1 MSSMDRMRI
10 KTELLPNGVS
20 LRHPIHDE
28 QDQVLLKAGT
38 PITASIKQQLL
49 DQGLAWVMLDAGD
62 AMKVMGLGNE
72 PAAAFTPAPAAPAQ
86 QEPQQE
92 FPTRPLPAMD
102 RIHAKVDALGNTVSL
117 SVENSGPPLQEK
129 ITPKGSVP
137 YDLQRSRELSE
148 QFASAKNLLE
158 DLIQEALAGTA
169 RDSQALDFVV
179 AKYVEGLI
187 DDTDLVISSSAE
199 AAPKPLL
206 TERSIRTAI
215 LAMALAIELDY
226 DEQHVRE
233 IGLCGLAQDW
243 GMLYLPEHLQNLHA
257 PVSKRDWETFQR
269 HPLYTAEM
277 LSSVDGVSREVR
289 LAATQVHENADG
301 SGYPRG
307 LKDDEIHPYARI
319 LHVIDVYLSLTTEMR
334 GRQPYVAYD
343 VMVYMLHQ
351 IKAGRIAERAMR
363 ALLNLVS
370 LFPIGSHVRLTDGSE
385 AKVIRRNNWH
395 YTAPIVQPVGGD
407 RKIRIDA
414 PEVPVINLAKSDSRV
429 MIALPSPDREE
440 IRIGESLMNDILWN
454 GPSD

>member
-1 MSSMDRMRI
+1 MSSLDRMRI

-49 DQGLAWVMLDAGD
+49 DQGFAWVELHPGD
-62 AMKVMGLGNE
+62 AMEAMGLGDE

-86 QEPQQE
+86 RERQQE
-92 FPTRPLPAMD
+92 SPTRPLPSLG
-102 RIHAKVDALGNTVSL
+102 RINAKIDALGNTVSL

-137 YDLQRSRELSE
+137 YDLERSRELSE

-158 DLIQEALAGTA
+158 ELIQEALAGTA

-179 AKYVEGLI
+179 AKYLEGLI

-199 AAPKPLL
+199 AAPKPMF

-233 IGLCGLAQDW
+233 IGLCGLTQDW

-257 PVSKRDWETFQR
+257 PVSKRDWETFQC

-289 LAATQVHENADG
+289 LAATQVRENADG
-301 SGYPRG
+301 SGYPHG
-307 LKDDEIHPYARI
+307 LKGDEIHPYAHI
-319 LHVIDVYLSLTTEMR
+319 LHVIYVYLTLTTEMR
-334 GRQPYVAYD
+334 GRKPYVAYD

-351 IKAGRIAERAMR
+351 IKAGRLAERAMR
-363 ALLNLVS
+363 ALLNVVS
-370 LFPIGSHVRLTDGSE
+370 LFPIGSHVRLVDGSE
-385 AKVIRRNNWH
+385 AKVIRRNDWH

-414 PEVPVINLAKSDSRV
+414 PEVPVINLAESDSRV
-429 MIALPSPDREE
+429 MIALPSPDRKE
-440 IRIGESLMNDILWN
+440 IRIGENLMNEILWS

>member
-1 MSSMDRMRI
+1 MRI

-20 LRHPIHDE
+20 LRHPIRDE
-28 QDQVLLKAGT
+28 QDQVLLKPGT

-49 DQGLAWVMLDAGD
+49 DQGLAWVVLHPGD
-62 AMKVMGLGNE
+62 AMEAMGLGDE
-72 PAAAFTPAPAAPAQ
+72 PEAAIIPAAPEAPAQ

-92 FPTRPLPAMD
+92 SPTRPLPTMD
-102 RIHAKVDALGNTVSL
+102 RIHAKIDALGNTVPL

-129 ITPKGSVP
+129 ITPKGNVP
-137 YDLQRSRELSE
+137 YDLERSRELSE

-158 DLIQEALAGTA
+158 ELIQEALAGTA
-169 RDSQALDFVV
+169 RDSQELDFVV

-187 DDTDLVISSSAE
+187 DDTDLVIFSSAE
-199 AAPKPLL
+199 AAPNPLI

-257 PVSKRDWETFQR
+257 PVSKRDWETFQC

-289 LAATQVHENADG
+289 LAETQVLENADG
-301 SGYPRG
+301 SGYPHG
-307 LKDDEIHPYARI
+307 LKGDEIHPYARI
-319 LHVIDVYLSLTTEMR
+319 LHVINVYLSLTTEMR
-334 GRQPYVAYD
+334 GRLPYVAYD

-351 IKAGRIAERAMR
+351 IKAGRLAEQAMR
-363 ALLNLVS
+363 GLLNVVS
-370 LFPIGSHVRLTDGSE
+370 LFPIGSYVRLVDGSE
-385 AKVIRRNNWH
+385 AKVIRRNDWH

-414 PEVPVINLAKSDSRV
+414 PEVPVINLADSDSRV
-429 MIALPSPDREE
+429 MIALPSPNREE
-440 IRIGESLMNDILWN
+440 IRIEENLMDEILWT